1 MVQYSLIVLIL
12 AFYGAC
18 GIGYDRYELVRSGIC
33 HERRNS
39 LLSQIESFID
49 PKKQVKTMIDF
60 ASGSVYEQSW
70 NSSSFKRYSEC
81 KFTIQPNPGYGLY
94 LSIRKMNLRRDEKG
108 NCIDYVS
115 VKQSNNRKTKFCY
128 TPKDVPRSFSD
139 PNYLKITIKLDHSA
153 TLPVA
158 DDPLHIQMVATLHT
172 ECTGKKNQLQCE
184 RHVLHSCI
192 HRSFVNDG
200 TINCPNCI
208 DEPSCDLEP
217 VEIFVASNTRE
228 KLVLTGFVS
237 LFATAFLFCTC
248 FLCLYKSRQCA
259 QTCGSSTSNSSNSL
273 GSATRGNAATRA
285 GGRGRAH
292 HGRGN
297 VVAGVHSVELRGSSN
312 DLRPSAPAL
321 EEKDLPPSYDAL
333 FPTTAVA
340 SSTSTGPTTVSTA
353 TSPTIPKAGVDREVV
368 DPTK

>member
-1 MVQYSLIVLIL
+1 MVQYSLIVLFA
-12 AFYGAC
+12 AFYGAY
-18 GIGYDRYELVRSGIC
+18 GIGYVQHDLIRSGIC

-39 LLSQIESFID
+39 FISQIESLID
-49 PKKQVKTMIDF
+49 PKKQVRTMADF
-60 ASGSVYEQSW
+60 ASGAIYEQSW
-70 NSSSFKRYSEC
+70 NSSSFKRYNEC
-81 KFTIQPNPGYGLY
+81 KFTLQPTSGYGLY
-94 LSIRKMNLRRDEKG
+94 LSIRKLNLRRDEKG

-115 VKQSNNRKTKFCY
+115 IKQSNNHKTKLCF

-139 PNYLKITIKLDHSA
+139 AISLKITVKLEHSA
-153 TLPVA
+153 TLPYV
-158 DDPLHIQMVATLHT
+158 DDPLHIQMVATLNT
-172 ECTGKKNQLQCE
+172 ECTGKQHQLRCE

-200 TINCPNCI
+200 TINCPNCS

-217 VEIFVASNTRE
+217 VEIFVPSNIKE
-228 KLVLTGFVS
+228 KIVLTGFVS
-237 LFATAFLFCTC
+237 LLGTAFFFGAC
-248 FLCLYKSRQCA
+248 FLCLYKSRQWA
-259 QTCGSSTSNSSNSL
+259 RTCSSSSRSSTSNNSL
-273 GSATRGNAATRA
+273 GSVSRDNNVATRA
-285 GGRGRAH
+285 GRGRVH

-321 EEKDLPPSYDAL
+321 DEKDLPPSYEVL

-340 SSTSTGPTTVSTA
+340 SSTSGPTTVSTA
-353 TSPTIPKAGVDREVV
+353 TSPTIPKASVEREV